1 MPGCAINPLKPTTS
15 RLSGEEDLISLG
27 HPHKTGTSA
36 SAHAAFAKKAA
47 TAQTASAQSVALPVR
62 LLNKHEILTI
72 VGLTYPTVW
81 KMMRDGLFPR
91 SRVVGGKSMWR
102 SDEVQAW
109 LDALLVRPL
118 KGDDGAQA

>member
-1 MPGCAINPLKPTTS
+1 
-15 RLSGEEDLISLG
+15 LSGEEDLISLG

-72 VGLTYPTVW
+72 VGVTYPTVW
-81 KMMRDGLFPR
+81 KMMRDGRFPR
-91 SRVVGGKSMWR
+91 SRVVGGKSVWR
-102 SDEVQAW
+102 SDEVDEW
-109 LDALLVRPL
+109 LANLPTRTL
-118 KGDDGAQA
+118 KGDKNTDSGPA

>member
-1 MPGCAINPLKPTTS
+1 MLLSRRKLPLRKRPA
-15 RLSGEEDLISLG
+15 
-27 HPHKTGTSA
+27 PK
-36 SAHAAFAKKAA
+36 AF
-47 TAQTASAQSVALPVR
+47 ALPVR